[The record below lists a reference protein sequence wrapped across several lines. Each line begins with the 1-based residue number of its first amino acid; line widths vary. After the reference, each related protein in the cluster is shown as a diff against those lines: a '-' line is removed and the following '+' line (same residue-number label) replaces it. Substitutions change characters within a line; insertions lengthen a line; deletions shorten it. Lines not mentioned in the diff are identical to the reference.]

1 MKITL
6 TVLFAGCLVCA
17 VAQPLPPPSIIP
29 VSEEMTVQPGAF
41 HLRVNPQVVI
51 NNNGSEPTAKFL
63 AARLRAGTGYKVKI
77 TSPLKTS
84 GPGNIWLCLTN
95 NSAALGAEGYELRTE
110 PDAVVITAQ
119 TQAGLFY
126 GVQTLLQL
134 LPPEILASSPASRQD
149 WVTPCVHI
157 VDKPRFPWR
166 GLMLDVSRHFFTTS
180 EVEKVMDAMA
190 LYKLNTFHFHLV
202 DDVGWRIEI
211 KKYPRLTQIAAWRK
225 GIDFGLD
232 AKSSTAYRPDEEYG
246 GFYTQ
251 KDIREL
257 VAYAA
262 ARHITVV
269 PEIEMPGHSAGALA
283 PYPQYSCFGGPFNND
298 GDQAVFCPGNEETY
312 TFLENIL
319 TEVFEMFPSQFVHIG
334 GDEVSTADWK
344 RCPKCQALMKEQG
357 LHQEIQLEGYLI
369 QRIEKFANAH
379 GKRLIGWSEIRKAGL
394 AKNAA
399 VMDWIGGAA
408 EAAEAGH
415 DVVLSPASPDFAY
428 LDHYQSTNHTTEPRA
443 IGGFLPLR
451 NVYQFEPIPKNLPA
465 EFQSHVL
472 GGQGNLWTEYVP
484 NIKHA
489 EYMIFPR
496 ECAMAEVLWS
506 PKASRDWDGFLAR
519 IKFNERRLE
528 EMGVNFRRNPAATDA
543 HPL

>member
-1 MKITL
+1 
-6 TVLFAGCLVCA
+6 
-17 VAQPLPPPSIIP
+17 
-29 VSEEMTVQPGAF
+29 
-41 HLRVNPQVVI
+41 
-51 NNNGSEPTAKFL
+51 
-63 AARLRAGTGYKVKI
+63 
-77 TSPLKTS
+77 
-84 GPGNIWLCLTN
+84 
-95 NSAALGAEGYELRTE
+95 
-110 PDAVVITAQ
+110 
-119 TQAGLFY
+119 
-126 GVQTLLQL
+126 
-134 LPPEILASSPASRQD
+134 
-149 WVTPCVHI
+149 
-157 VDKPRFPWR
+157 
-166 GLMLDVSRHFFTTS
+166 
-180 EVEKVMDAMA
+180 
-190 LYKLNTFHFHLV
+190 
-202 DDVGWRIEI
+202 
-211 KKYPRLTQIAAWRK
+211 
-225 GIDFGLD
+225 
-232 AKSSTAYRPDEEYG
+232 
-246 GFYTQ
+246 
-251 KDIREL
+251 
-257 VAYAA
+257 
-262 ARHITVV
+262 
-269 PEIEMPGHSAGALA
+269 
-283 PYPQYSCFGGPFNND
+283 
-298 GDQAVFCPGNEETY
+298 
-312 TFLENIL
+312 
-319 TEVFEMFPSQFVHIG
+319 
-334 GDEVSTADWK
+334 
-344 RCPKCQALMKEQG
+344 MKEQG